1 MTNKEYARLGK
12 VLTLLSAI
20 AKLGDEISP
29 IRQEARE
36 ELKKLGMSEEFIH
49 GIMQELLS
57 AYMPTITGAN
67 VFTTIIDAVKE
78 ANDGND

>member
-36 ELKKLGMSEEFIH
+36 ELKKLGMSEEFIRRV
-49 GIMQELLS
+49 MTALS
-57 AYMPTITGAN
+57 TTYMPTFGCGTVFAN
-67 VFTTIIDAVKE
+67 VIDAVKE